1 MNCRNKNYQTSQCFP
16 LNFQSIL
23 IVQLIAIIYHF
34 ILLTAI
40 PTSNTNS
47 VIKNEIPIIFQV
59 TKSWKTLL
67 SIMRHPISW
76 NWGYPQLKINK
87 WCKPVRQSSFS
98 FSLMSSLSPSTQ
110 IPETSWGFW
119 DSLKDLLRRF
129 LKRIIRYK
137 TLNVIALG
145 QTQTDYINQIIIVT
159 YSSHK

>member
-1 MNCRNKNYQTSQCFP
+1 MNLKNHGQSSETALCSLFLLIYLFKNSFLAKFWNEKFRVLKSKDRSISPCIVVRLTICCYGQGLMVIPFP
-16 LNFQSIL
+16 GIE
-23 IVQLIAIIYHF
+23 V
-34 ILLTAI
+34 I
-40 PTSNTNS
+40 P
-47 VIKNEIPIIFQV
+47 K
-59 TKSWKTLL
+59 
-67 SIMRHPISW
+67 
-76 NWGYPQLKINK
+76 LKINK